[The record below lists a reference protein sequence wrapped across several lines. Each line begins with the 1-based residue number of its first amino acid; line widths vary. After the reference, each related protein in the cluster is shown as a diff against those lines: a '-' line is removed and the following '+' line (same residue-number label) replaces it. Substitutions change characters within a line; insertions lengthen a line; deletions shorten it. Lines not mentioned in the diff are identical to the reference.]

1 MRKKVELHDFYRDVK
16 TGQFV
21 TEKDHKRRPT
31 TTEHERRPVPS
42 PVPEHRRQPRS
53 KEKQ

>member
-1 MRKKVELHDFYRDVK
+1 MRQKVELHDFYRDVK

-21 TEKDHKRRPT
+21 TAKDHKRRPA

-42 PVPEHRRQPRS
+42 PVPEHTHSRR
-53 KEKQ
+53 EK